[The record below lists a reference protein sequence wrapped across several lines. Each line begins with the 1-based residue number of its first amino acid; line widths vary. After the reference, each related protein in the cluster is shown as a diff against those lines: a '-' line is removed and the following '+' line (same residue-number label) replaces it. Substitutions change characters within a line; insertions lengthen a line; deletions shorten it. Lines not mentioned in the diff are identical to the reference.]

1 MKWLNRISIVFLIS
15 FSILICLSSLKLGLG
30 RPPKMGPGFFP
41 FFTSLLLLSL
51 CMLIFILGIKDSAE
65 DGQEE
70 ADKKNLLKPV
80 YLIIAL
86 LGYTFLLNILGFLV
100 TTFLL
105 MLLMFSISEP
115 RKLWV
120 NIVASAIV
128 VNASF
133 LLFYK
138 LLQVYLPSGKFRIGW

>member
-1 MKWLNRISIVFLIS
+1 M
-15 FSILICLSSLKLGLG
+15 GLG

-41 FFTSLLLLSL
+41 FFTSLLLFSL
-51 CMLIFILGIKDSAE
+51 AILIFILGVKDSVE

-70 ADKKNLLKPV
+70 AEKKNLLKPV

-86 LGYTFLLNILGFLV
+86 LGYPFVLNILGFLV

-115 RKLWV
+115 KKLWV
-120 NIVASAIV
+120 NIIASAII
-128 VNASF
+128 VNASL
-133 LLFYK
+133 LLFSK